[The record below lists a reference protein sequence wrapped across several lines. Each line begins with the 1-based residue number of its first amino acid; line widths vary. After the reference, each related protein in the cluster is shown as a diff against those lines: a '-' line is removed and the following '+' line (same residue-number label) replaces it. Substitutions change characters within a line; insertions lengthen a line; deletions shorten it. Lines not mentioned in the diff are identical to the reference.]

1 MGGGLVTLRKFIS
14 SSLSVSEMTFWKFTE
29 IFLSIDAL
37 LNGKK
42 TSCA

>member
-1 MGGGLVTLRKFIS
+1 MSDLPPPKKIKSPPTHTTAMFRDNIL
-14 SSLSVSEMTFWKFTE
+14 E